1 MQLLDS
7 LETDCPVTIF
17 VGDNGSGKSTL
28 LEAMAIAANLVTIG
42 SEDLNTDPTL
52 ANHRQFAQYLQM
64 VWNRRPQR
72 GFFLRAEDFFG
83 FTRRLAQERAAM
95 LEELEAVD
103 ARYQGR
109 SQLAL
114 TLARAPYRKSLY
126 AWEERYG
133 TDLDANSH
141 GETFLK
147 VFQARFAPGD
157 CISSMNQKRP
167 FPSMGN

>member
-1 MQLLDS
+1 MNFLRAVKKKPIPQQLQDQFPFNLPVVQLLDS

-72 GFFLRAEDFFG
+72 ASSSERGFSVL
-83 FTRRLAQERAAM
+83 
-95 LEELEAVD
+95 
-103 ARYQGR
+103 
-109 SQLAL
+109 
-114 TLARAPYRKSLY
+114 
-126 AWEERYG
+126 
-133 TDLDANSH
+133 
-141 GETFLK
+141 
-147 VFQARFAPGD
+147 PGD
-157 CISSMNQKRP
+157 WPRSEQRCSRN
-167 FPSMGN
+167 

>member
-114 TLARAPYRKSLY
+114 TLARAPIASPCMLGKNVTAPILTPIPM
-126 AWEERYG
+126 AKPFLRYFKP
-133 TDLDANSH
+133 DL
-141 GETFLK
+141 
-147 VFQARFAPGD
+147 FQGIVSPR
-157 CISSMNQKRP
+157 
-167 FPSMGN
+167 